1 MAISKALKQIQAQFK
16 VAAPSGVDE
25 GTDLVNNET
34 FETILAEGKS
44 YSQTVTMAKDATKE
58 QINLF
63 LNAVIELC
71 AGPFELGQGTDM
83 QGVPVI
89 TKKVISQHVLIN
101 E

>member
-1 MAISKALKQIQAQFK
+1 M
-16 VAAPSGVDE
+16 
-25 GTDLVNNET
+25 DLVNNET
-34 FETILAEGKS
+34 FETILEEGKS
-44 YSQTVTMAKDATKE
+44 YSQTVTVAKDATKD
-58 QINLF
+58 QINNF

-89 TKKVISQHVLIN
+89 TKKIISQHTLIN